1 MTDWVLP
8 EMSGKL
14 NFWQICAIFGI
25 FINTFHS
32 FAANSVCYGTSKNP
46 NAKNIPID
54 FKVFTKTLVSGT
66 ISSITSKK
74 HLLGLVFWHTW
85 MICVRWQQPEVLHTC
100 YRLYRDPGPPS
111 KFFLKSLG
119 KPKLA
124 FITSTIFNLYL
135 TKQF

>member
-46 NAKNIPID
+46 KAKNIPID

-66 ISSITSKK
+66 ISYITRKK
-74 HLLGLVFWHTW
+74 HLLGLVF
-85 MICVRWQQPEVLHTC
+85 
-100 YRLYRDPGPPS
+100 
-111 KFFLKSLG
+111 
-119 KPKLA
+119 
-124 FITSTIFNLYL
+124 
-135 TKQF
+135 